1 MSKTEY
7 TFQPMTKIEV
17 FINEVNTITILET
30 DNMMEQSMV
39 ILQSKER
46 AQQVAQA
53 ILDLCEITDFESE
66 NSEK

>member
-1 MSKTEY
+1 MSKTAY
-7 TFQPMTKIEV
+7 KFQPMTKIEV

-30 DNMMEQSMV
+30 DNMMEQTMV

-46 AQQVAQA
+46 AQQVAHA
-53 ILDLCEITDFESE
+53 ILDLCEITGFESE

>member
-30 DNMMEQSMV
+30 DNMMEQAMV

>member
-1 MSKTEY
+1 MSKTAY

-30 DNMMEQSMV
+30 DNMMEQTMV

-53 ILDLCEITDFESE
+53 ILDLCEITGFESE